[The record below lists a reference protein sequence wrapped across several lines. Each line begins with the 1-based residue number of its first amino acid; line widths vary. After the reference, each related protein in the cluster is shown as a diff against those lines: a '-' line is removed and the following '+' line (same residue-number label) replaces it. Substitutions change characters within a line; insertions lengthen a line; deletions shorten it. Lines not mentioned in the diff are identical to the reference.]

1 MEANSALVIAILYVY
16 KCAFADLLA
25 EYPEVTDY
33 ATCNIPWWKIMH
45 FCNIQ
50 KRARGLSLAPLSLAR
65 SLLSLSLSLSL
76 SLATRI
82 ADIVRDCCWGS

>member
-25 EYPEVTDY
+25 ECPEVTDY
-33 ATCNIPWWKIMH
+33 ATCNIPRWKIMN

-65 SLLSLSLSLSL
+65 SLLFSLSL
-76 SLATRI
+76 SLAMRI